1 MKKKLYIRKSRK
13 KSIRRSRKKSAKR
26 SRKKSIRRSRKKNY
40 SIKEID
46 VNKIPQFL
54 IDACDEEEYYN
65 ICKIDKNILKCID
78 NNWDKI
84 QNRCRSAVNKL
95 NCKDNDILYF
105 QTNSDV
111 LAKLSDAIKIL
122 HYEKLSHIRFWPEID
137 KVDYGHSFRAGSR
150 REIRW
155 FEISKCERSQCPL
168 CDYLPTS
175 INDLKYHLY
184 NIHSRDIEFKDKY
197 QLKDAN
203 FVDMNNKDVLSSK
216 LYDANYISKNYRDY
230 PIPKGGREYEEFS
243 EFPSDFKIIDEDFC
257 NRYACFSALKEI
269 LGKEYSCSYYT
280 RKENYI
286 EMKQMK
292 SLPEA
297 EYKPKIFKYNW
308 DKKTYEFIGG
318 LGGLRNLFRKNG
330 FKVESKEPVIDYV
343 SYNSNTK
350 YFKYVGDLGE

>member
-1 MKKKLYIRKSRK
+1 MRKKLYIRKSRK
-13 KSIRRSRKKSAKR
+13 KSIRRK
-26 SRKKSIRRSRKKNY
+26 SRKKSIRRKSKNKNY

-46 VNKIPQFL
+46 SDKIQQFL
-54 IDACDEEEYYN
+54 INMCDEEIYYN

-78 NNWDKI
+78 SNWDKI
-84 QNRCRSAVNKL
+84 QNRCRSAANKL
-95 NCKDNDILYF
+95 ICKDNDKLYF
-105 QTNSDV
+105 ETNYDI
-111 LAKLSDAIKIL
+111 LAKLSDVIKIL
-122 HYEKLSHIRFWPEID
+122 HYEKLSSIQFWPEID

-150 REIRW
+150 REIKW
-155 FEISKCERSQCPL
+155 FKPSKCERSQCPL
-168 CDYLPTS
+168 CDYLPS
-175 INDLKYHLY
+175 SVEDLKYHLY
-184 NIHSRDIEFKDKY
+184 NIHSHDIEFKDKY
-197 QLKDAN
+197 KLKDAN
-203 FVDMNNKDVLSSK
+203 FIDMNNKDVLSSK
-216 LYDANYISKNYRDY
+216 LYDAKYISKNYSRDYRDY

-257 NRYACFSALKEI
+257 NSYACFSALKEI

-297 EYKPKIFKYNW
+297 EYKLKIFKYNW

-330 FKVESKEPVIDYV
+330 FEVESKEPVFDYV

-350 YFKYVGDLGE
+350 DFKYVGAQGE